1 MRLVIIKSIHTYIE
15 TIYINNN
22 IQIRTQSRHNSF
34 RPCNWPKKN
43 KKLWREHAQA
53 DLRNKKKYL
62 YPHHDDMTLIH
73 HQQSLL
79 TYLLTLILESLHE
92 DHV

>member
-1 MRLVIIKSIHTYIE
+1 MRLVTIKSIHTYIE
-15 TIYINNN
+15 MIYMNNH

-34 RPCNWPKKN
+34 RPCNWPKN

-53 DLRNKKKYL
+53 DLKITNYL

-79 TYLLTLILESLHE
+79 TYLLTLILESLQE